1 MSIVPGIRA
10 ILVCVVSAAWLPL
23 AAAPSPELVVE
34 APPGLEAVAKEV
46 RTIGNGD
53 FTDVLQ
59 LTGITGFTKPIRV
72 ILEPE
77 SGALARSTASWVSGF
92 ADGREATIVLFP
104 ARVRS
109 YPDRNLRTLVH
120 HEVAHVLVAQAAG
133 GRPVPRWFNEGVA
146 TVAAREWGLEDRA
159 RFAMA
164 VVGGRPKSTR
174 DLDAGFSGSGDDVTR
189 AYALSAA
196 FVRFMRRE
204 YGSTTPA
211 VVLAGLAR
219 GLDFETAFYRATGAG
234 LPRAE
239 MVFFEDQA
247 FWNTWVP
254 FLTSTGALWM
264 AITALAL
271 LAFYR
276 RRERNRRLHA
286 VWESESTGSWQGR
299 VVHPDRDEP
308 VN

>member
-1 MSIVPGIRA
+1 MSTVPGIRV
-10 ILVCVVSAAWLPL
+10 ILLCVVSAAWLSF

-34 APPGLEAVAKEV
+34 APPGLEAVAEEV
-46 RTIGNGD
+46 RTIGGGD
-53 FTDVLQ
+53 FTGVLH
-59 LTGITGFTKPIRV
+59 LTGVTGFTAPIRV

-77 SGALARSTASWVSGF
+77 SGALARNTPSWVSGF

-159 RFAMA
+159 RFAVA
-164 VVGGRPKSTR
+164 VVGGRPHSTR
-174 DLDAGFSGSGDDVTR
+174 DLDAGFAGSGPEVAR

-196 FVRFMRRE
+196 FVRFMQHE
-204 YGSTTPA
+204 YGSASPA
-211 VVLAGLAR
+211 TVLSGLAR
-219 GLDFETAFYRATGAG
+219 GLDFDTAFFHATGVG

-239 MVFFEDQA
+239 KRFFEDEA

-264 AITALAL
+264 AITVLAL
-271 LAFYR
+271 IAFQR
-276 RRERNRRLHA
+276 RRARNRRLHEI
-286 VWESESTGSWQGR
+286 WESESAGSLQGR